1 MRMIERLLRWIVTAG
16 AFTGVACIIALMF
29 LTVVTVSFRA
39 IGIAFP
45 GTYTLA
51 EMLLIPSISFSL
63 AYAAYEGA
71 HTRVEL
77 MTSILPPRLA
87 SLLDALMLALG
98 TVFWVVVAYAGTLEA
113 LKSARNQ
120 EQAPILGFPVTPF
133 RWMLVIAITLLCLVL
148 VVQVVQALRRT
159 KRVKEASEGSQ
170 S

>member
-1 MRMIERLLRWIVTAG
+1 MRIIERLLRVVVTAG

-29 LTVVTVSFRA
+29 LTVVTVTFRA

-51 EMLLIPSISFSL
+51 EILLIPSISFSL

-77 MTSILPPRLA
+77 VTATLPPRVA
-87 SLLDALMLALG
+87 NLLNALMLALG
-98 TVFWVVVAYAGTLEA
+98 TVFWIVVTYAGTLEA

-133 RWMLVIAITLLCLVL
+133 RWLLVIAIVLLCLVL
-148 VVQVVQALRRT
+148 AVQVVQSLMRARSGGDA
-159 KRVKEASEGSQ
+159 EQEGQ

>member
-1 MRMIERLLRWIVTAG
+1 MRLVERLLRWIVTVG
-16 AFTGVACIIALMF
+16 AFTGVSCIIALMF

-51 EMLLIPSISFSL
+51 EILLIPSISFSL

-159 KRVKEASEGSQ
+159 KGVKEVSKGSQ

>member
-1 MRMIERLLRWIVTAG
+1 MRLVERLLRGIVTAG
-16 AFTGVACIIALMF
+16 AFTGVSCIIALMF

-51 EMLLIPSISFSL
+51 EILLIPSISFSL

-148 VVQVVQALRRT
+148 VVQVVQALLRT
-159 KRVKEASEGSQ
+159 KRVKEVSKGSQ